1 MEFVSN
7 AQTITFS
14 MFMEFA
20 VKSNPNVKISTD
32 KLESVK
38 LVIKAMELSMD
49 NASELTWS
57 IQMEQVARP
66 GLMENVLN
74 AQPDGTSTQ
83 AAFADQLATF
93 AELGQQLAN
102 VKHVIQVILLLK
114 VNAFQIQISSD
125 PLKMIFVL
133 FGKKESVL
141 SALTELS
148 SIQTQFAN
156 KSQLNALLGIP

>member
-49 NASELTWS
+49 NALELT
-57 IQMEQVARP
+57 
-66 GLMENVLN
+66 
-74 AQPDGTSTQ
+74 
-83 AAFADQLATF
+83 
-93 AELGQQLAN
+93 
-102 VKHVIQVILLLK
+102 
-114 VNAFQIQISSD
+114 
-125 PLKMIFVL
+125 
-133 FGKKESVL
+133 
-141 SALTELS
+141 
-148 SIQTQFAN
+148 
-156 KSQLNALLGIP
+156 